1 MAKDIQIG
9 ADVTGDLRDRVLAY
23 AEELHLAESGLVNLL
38 VARELRLKRLGG
50 LQRCKAVKRSAS
62 RFRLTGR
69 QNTPSLREDFQAH
82 VAALGIDRADAL
94 VSLVEAEIRERWLW
108 KSLDFDVESN

>member
-9 ADVTGDLRDRVLAY
+9 ADVTDDLHDRVLSY

-38 VARELRLKRLGG
+38 VARELRLKRLGR
-50 LQRCKAVKRSAS
+50 LQRFKAAKRSAS

-69 QNTPSLREDFQAH
+69 QNAPLLKQSFEAH

-94 VSLVEAEIRERWLW
+94 VSLAEAEIRERWLW
-108 KSLDFDVESN
+108 KSLD